1 LATQFRVIAPDLPG
15 FGESEKPS
23 RGRFP
28 YRVNDFVHVVTDLY
42 AGLRLGQASVVGHG
56 LGGAVALSIASKNP
70 ELVSRLVAVD
80 ALCYPTKPDIARR
93 VANFPLVGGALF
105 KQLWGRTMFGTYF
118 REVLVAPHRQIRTER
133 IDHYYEMFNTP
144 SGRNSAVATL
154 QATADVRN
162 VEVKIPRIGVP
173 TLVIWGRHDAVCPA
187 AFGQRL
193 AKEVRGAGFRL
204 L

>member
-1 LATQFRVIAPDLPG
+1 
-15 FGESEKPS
+15 
-23 RGRFP
+23 
-28 YRVNDFVHVVTDLY
+28 
-42 AGLRLGQASVVGHG
+42 
-56 LGGAVALSIASKNP
+56 
-70 ELVSRLVAVD
+70 
-80 ALCYPTKPDIARR
+80 
-93 VANFPLVGGALF
+93 

-154 QATADVRN
+154 QTTADVRN

-204 L
+204 LDTGHIPMEETPDELSHHIARFCLGDVAPLSAR